1 MNECMKTKSPAT
13 CNIPPENIAKLYF
26 IFRYFTLFLER
37 PTSLFFF
44 ENIQPVDC
52 VDVKMQKI
60 SCDSCNAKFRYP
72 RFLQIIKYNMYNKS
86 S

>member
-1 MNECMKTKSPAT
+1 MNECMKTKSPAIYHQKILL
-13 CNIPPENIAKLYF
+13 NF
-26 IFRYFTLFLER
+26 ILFSDILPYLER
-37 PTSLFFF
+37 PTSFFF
-44 ENIQPVDC
+44 FANIQPVDC